1 MDVKSAHL
9 IGGFAQVK
17 WFTSEEI
24 LCKNFSNF
32 KDSEENIISHMN
44 SCHKTS
50 IKMYINNLMQNEIS
64 SNKEKE
70 TGISLESIR
79 MVLILEKKK
88 TLLVSFLK
96 KKFLTQKN

>member
-1 MDVKSAHL
+1 MNFYKMDIKSAHL

-50 IKMYINNLMQNEIS
+50 IKMYINNLMKMKFQGT
-64 SNKEKE
+64 KKRR
-70 TGISLESIR
+70 LEYYW
-79 MVLILEKKK
+79 
-88 TLLVSFLK
+88 
-96 KKFLTQKN
+96 N